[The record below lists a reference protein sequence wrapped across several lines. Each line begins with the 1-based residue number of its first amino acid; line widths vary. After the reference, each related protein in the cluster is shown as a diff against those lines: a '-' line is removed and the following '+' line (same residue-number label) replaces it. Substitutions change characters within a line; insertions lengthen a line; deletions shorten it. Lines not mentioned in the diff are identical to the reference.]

1 MLSFKLIVEHLAPG
15 TRYKLSI
22 IPKFK
27 GMHGTIRTASFTTKG
42 ALLPIVQDFKVVS
55 SSSNGNV
62 KLSWRP
68 VKISGTSYNYGIY
81 YGKSVQEISQRRART
96 ITNQT
101 QAEVQDLEAC
111 ETYLF
116 DIGLV
121 SIPGGMPIGPLTERT
136 LPVVTKMNPSS
147 PPKSVQVESRN
158 LSEADYTRIKVTW
171 RSPCDAMDTKI
182 GYNITITERT
192 NDKSYGVSNVSYSH
206 DPELSQNLNI
216 QYGGHYQLVVS
227 TSVPEGRPSAPVY
240 FDGPPIPFPDQINE
254 CAKCNPLTIYWNTPK
269 LPLAVTKKG
278 QESYVVWLS
287 KDANFTNPKRYETIE
302 SNFRFEDVPV
312 DNGIY
317 YAAVSV
323 KDHDGLESPKSSP
336 FVIQHL
342 DGSSS
347 PIVLPGS
354 SALAITVTV
363 LVIIVLLVAVL
374 AVFVVR
380 HKRLQT
386 SFL

>member
-1 MLSFKLIVEHLAPG
+1 
-15 TRYKLSI
+15 
-22 IPKFK
+22 
-27 GMHGTIRTASFTTKG
+27 MHGTLRSVSFTTKG
-42 ALLPIVQDFKVVS
+42 AVLPVVQDFKLAS
-55 SSSNGNV
+55 SASNGNV
-62 KLSWRP
+62 KLSWRQ

-81 YGKSVQEISQRRART
+81 YGKSIQEISQRRAR
-96 ITNQT
+96 ILTNQT
-101 QAEVQDLEAC
+101 QAEAQDLEAC
-111 ETYLF
+111 ENYLF

-121 SIPGGMPIGPLTERT
+121 SIPGGMPIGPLTERP
-136 LPVVTKMNPSS
+136 LQVRTKMNPSS

-158 LSEADYTRIKVTW
+158 LTEADYTRIKVTW
-171 RSPCDAMDTKI
+171 RSPCDVMDTKI
-182 GYNITITERT
+182 GYNITITETT
-192 NDKSYGVSNVSYSH
+192 NDNSYGVSNVSYSH
-206 DPELSQNLNI
+206 DVDLSHNLI
-216 QYGGHYQLVVS
+216 IHYGGHYKLVVS
-227 TSVPEGRPSAPVY
+227 TSAPEGRPSAPVY

-278 QESYVVWLS
+278 PESYVVWLS
-287 KDANFTNPKRYETIE
+287 KDANFTNPTRYETRE

-312 DNGIY
+312 DAGIY

-323 KDHDGLESPKSSP
+323 KDHDGLESPRSSP
-336 FVIQHL
+336 IVMQHL

-354 SALAITVTV
+354 SALAITITV
-363 LVIIVLLVAVL
+363 LVVIVLLVSVL

-386 SFL
+386 SFLNFASSHYSSSSGAATFQQTMGKFS